1 MSLASV
7 QEYFAKLN
15 MADQIIVLEESSATV
30 ALAAQA
36 LQTQPAQIAKSL
48 SFKKKASVE
57 AILVVAAGDTKID
70 NQKYKEFF
78 QEKALMLKAEE
89 VDEKIGHPVG
99 GVCPFAVNED
109 VAVYLDDSLKRFDF
123 VYPACGSGN
132 SAIKLTI
139 PELETYS
146 NFRQWIDV
154 CKY

>member
-7 QEYFAKLN
+7 QEYFANLN

-36 LQTQPAQIAKSL
+36 LRTQPAQIAKSL
-48 SFKKKASVE
+48 SFKKKASAE

-89 VDEKIGHPVG
+89 VDQKIGHPVG
-99 GVCPFAVNED
+99 GVCPFAVNSD